1 MNIDHHIHS
10 QKDQIVNILG
20 TTAARLA
27 GMLVSFVF
35 FASQFAV
42 CQSKDTSQAISVSG
56 FVDAYYS
63 RNFAAPDS
71 RTNKLR
77 NFDIPE
83 NQINLNLAEIVLQKN
98 AQPVGFRLDIDCG
111 TANDVV
117 QGIAP
122 YGTTAYN
129 TLANFQQAY
138 LTAVI
143 PVGAGV
149 TADVGKFV
157 THMGYEV
164 IESKDNW
171 NYSRSLLFAWAIPYY
186 HTGLRLTYPFADNFT
201 VAVHV
206 VNGWNSTID
215 NNAEKSLGLALNYSP
230 TGSTG
235 LTLNVMDGFEQP
247 VGFDVGKKKVFDFIV
262 NQKVTEAFALA
273 LNADYGD
280 ESLLTGLYTW
290 KGAAVYARYAL
301 GPKSAVAVRAEIFD
315 DPRGYATGLGVSG
328 LNVKEVTGTYEYKFA
343 DALLVRGEGRCDFSN
358 APVFDK
364 KGNVNTMK
372 SQTTILVGLVAMF

>member
-1 MNIDHHIHS
+1 MIT
-10 QKDQIVNILG
+10 LG
-20 TTAARLA
+20 SKPVCSAGLLISCAALA
-27 GMLVSFVF
+27 V
-35 FASQFAV
+35 QFAV
-42 CQSKDTSQAISVSG
+42 GQSKDSSQAVAVSG

-63 RNFAAPDS
+63 KNFASPAS

-83 NQINLNLAEIVLQKN
+83 NQINLNLAEIVLQKK
-98 AQPVGFRLDIDCG
+98 AQPIGFRMDVDFG

-122 YGTTAYN
+122 YGTTPYS
-129 TLANFQQAY
+129 TLTNIQQAY

-143 PVGAGV
+143 PFGNGL

-171 NYSRSLLFAWAIPYY
+171 NYTRSLLFAWAIPYY
-186 HTGLRLTYPFADNFT
+186 HTGLRLTYPFADNFS
-201 VAVHV
+201 VALHV
-206 VNGWNSTID
+206 VNGWNSNID
-215 NNAEKSLGLALNYSP
+215 NNAEKSLGLAVSYSP

-235 LTLNVMDGFEQP
+235 LILNVMDGFEQP
-247 VGFDVGKKKVFDFIV
+247 TGVDVGKKKVFDFIV
-262 NQKVTEAFALA
+262 TQNVTDAFALT

-280 ESLLTGLYTW
+280 ETLINGLYTW
-290 KGAAVYARYAL
+290 KGAAVYGRYAFNA
-301 GPKSAVAVRAEIFD
+301 KSAVALRGEIFD

-328 LNVKEVTGTYEYKFA
+328 LNVKEVTATYEYKFA
-343 DALLVRGEGRCDFSN
+343 DALLLRGEARYDYANS
-358 APVFDK
+358 PIFDK
-364 KGNVNTMK
+364 GANVNTENGQM
-372 SQTTILVGLVAMF
+372 TFLVGIVAMF

>member
-1 MNIDHHIHS
+1 VIN
-10 QKDQIVNILG
+10 LG
-20 TTAARLA
+20 SKPVRTAGL
-27 GMLVSFVF
+27 LVISAL
-35 FASQFAV
+35 FAVQFAAG
-42 CQSKDTSQAISVSG
+42 QSKDSSQAVSVSG

-63 RNFAAPDS
+63 RNFASPAS

-83 NQINLNLAEIVLQKN
+83 NQINLSLAEIVLQKK
-98 AQPVGFRLDIDCG
+98 AQPIGFRMDVDFG

-122 YGTTAYN
+122 YGTTPYS
-129 TLANFQQAY
+129 TLTNIQQAY
-138 LTAVI
+138 LTGVI
-143 PVGAGV
+143 PWGNGI

-201 VAVHV
+201 VALHV
-206 VNGWNSTID
+206 VNGWNSVID
-215 NNAEKSLGLALNYSP
+215 NNAEKSLGLAVSYSP

-235 LTLNVMDGFEQP
+235 FILNVMDGFEQP
-247 VGFDVGKKKVFDFIV
+247 TGVDVGKKKVFDLIV
-262 NQKVTEAFALA
+262 TQQVSEAFALS

-280 ESLLTGLYTW
+280 ETLISRLYTW
-290 KGAAVYARYAL
+290 KGAAVYGRYAFT
-301 GPKSAVAVRAEIFD
+301 PKSAFALRAEIFD
-315 DPRGYATGLGVSG
+315 DPGGYATGLGVPQ
-328 LNVKEVTGTYEYKFA
+328 LDVKEVTATYEYKFA
-343 DALLVRGEGRCDFSN
+343 DALLVRGEARYDFANS
-358 APVFDK
+358 PIFDK
-364 KGNVNTMK
+364 AANVNTENGQM
-372 SQTTILVGLVAMF
+372 TILVGIVAMF